1 MTSVYILR
9 WFIRSIVLSYS
20 FILGIFKSVEQ
31 WICEDLKSE
40 RSVRIKIL
48 TLAYSKVDQL

>member
-31 WICEDLKSE
+31 GICEDLKSE